1 MLLTP
6 WHILAIYNGS
16 MHSVGGQTF
25 FEPGSVV
32 WDVASSDKFEAIAE
46 IIHRSSAFK
55 KIPDLDLAE
64 FTNRVVERELE
75 QSTGF
80 GHGIGVAHGRMACV
94 EESTIALGV
103 SRQGIEYGAIDGKP
117 VHLLFI
123 VANHPEKHVDY
134 LKILSCLITLVRDD
148 TFREQLLG
156 CVRREEVEEK
166 MQYAFHSVLENRD
179 RFSYDTQRAM

>member
-1 MLLTP
+1 MG
-6 WHILAIYNGS
+6 HRR
-16 MHSVGGQTF
+16 F

-55 KIPDLDLAE
+55 RVPGLDLTE

-94 EESTIALGV
+94 EHSTIALGV
-103 SRQGIEYGAIDGKP
+103 SHGGIDYGAIDGRP
-117 VHLLFI
+117 VRLLFI

-134 LKILSCLITLVRDD
+134 LTILSSLVALVRNDK
-148 TFREQLLG
+148 FRMQLLG
-156 CVRREEVEEK
+156 CSHQEEAEQK
-166 MQYAFHSVLENRD
+166 MHTAFSTAMRLRQEY
-179 RFSYDTQRAM
+179 SYDNRSAM

>member
-1 MLLTP
+1 M
-6 WHILAIYNGS
+6 
-16 MHSVGGQTF
+16 GGQTF
-25 FEPGSVV
+25 FEPGTVV
-32 WDVASSDKFEAIAE
+32 WDVESSDKLEAIAE

-55 KIPDLDLAE
+55 KIPHLDLTE
-64 FTNRVVERELE
+64 FTSKVIERELE

-80 GHGIGVAHGRMACV
+80 GHGIGVAHGRMPCV
-94 EESTIALGV
+94 EESTIAMGV
-103 SRQGIEYGAIDGKP
+103 SKRGIDYGAIDGKP

-148 TFREQLLG
+148 TFRNQLLR

-166 MQYAFHSVLENRD
+166 MQYAFHTALKTREP
-179 RFSYDTQRAM
+179 FSYDTRAV

>member
-1 MLLTP
+1 M
-6 WHILAIYNGS
+6 
-16 MHSVGGQTF
+16 GGQTF

-32 WDVASSDKFEAIAE
+32 WNVESSEKFEAIAE
-46 IIHRSSAFK
+46 IIHRSGAFK
-55 KIPDLDLAE
+55 KIPHLDLTE

-80 GHGIGVAHGRMACV
+80 GHGIAVAHGRMACV
-94 EESTIALGV
+94 EESTIALGI
-103 SRQGIEYGAIDGKP
+103 SKRGIDYGAIDGKP

-148 TFREQLLG
+148 TFRSQLLD

-166 MQYAFHSVLENRD
+166 MQYAFHTALSNREHY
-179 RFSYDTQRAM
+179 RYDTKRAM

>member
-1 MLLTP
+1 MTP
-6 WHILAIYNGS
+6 CPVVDIYNGS
-16 MHSVGGQTF
+16 MQSMGGPTF

-32 WDVASSDKFEAIAE
+32 WDVASSDKYEAIAE

-55 KIPDLDLAE
+55 KVPGLDLTE
-64 FTNRVVERELE
+64 FTNRVIERELE

-94 EESTIALGV
+94 KHSTIALGV
-103 SRQGIEYGAIDGKP
+103 SHDGIEYGSIDGRP

-134 LKILSCLITLVRDD
+134 LKILSCLVTLVRDD
-148 TFREQLLG
+148 AFRRQLLG
-156 CVRREEVEEK
+156 CAHREEAEK
-166 MQYAFHSVLENRD
+166 KMHTAFNTALRLRQE
-179 RFSYDTQRAM
+179 FSYDRRTAM